1 MDSRGATVHFLFASP
16 LAEKKSAR
24 ISPLRIHVSARFM

>member
-1 MDSRGATVHFLFASP
+1 MDSRGAPVHFLFASP

-24 ISPLRIHVSARFM
+24 IFPLHIHASARFM